1 MRKNTVKYLVYG
13 CEVINMAKDLDM
25 EYIQQ
30 TVERVNKSL
39 EDTRCSVTMEDII
52 ALNDKFNAWDD
63 MREHM
68 QGGKNPVQK
77 KRPVQAGR
85 KVQPPELIIYP
96 NVGVNEL
103 RLGMTHNKVQEI
115 LGTPES
121 VSKPFGGV
129 PAQEDYC
136 WNGYPNWIFRLTFSD
151 DRLSEILLC
160 LDETRDQKISVKLCG
175 VEISDAHPED
185 IVPQLLKFSDCY
197 YETYPKSK
205 EIYEKYRVTPREQSL
220 YYLFDGLGVSFSRFT
235 DFHPNYLGTDY
246 FDDWVP
252 EVIEDEKAHWN
263 METVSLSAAEEMER
277 LRDYYNSRD
286 EKTGDHPF

>member
-1 MRKNTVKYLVYG
+1 MNNDIERAQ
-13 CEVINMAKDLDM
+13 EIAKRVNQAL
-25 EYIQQ
+25 EGTGRSV
-30 TVERVNKSL
+30 TVEDMIVLSDRMMASGWDISTFLL
-39 EDTRCSVTMEDII
+39 EDVLALTRDILWNHTSTPKPSSV
-52 ALNDKFNAWDD
+52 K
-63 MREHM
+63 
-68 QGGKNPVQK
+68 P
-77 KRPVQAGR
+77 AG
-85 KVQPPELIIYP
+85 KVQPSEITIYP

-121 VSKPFGGV
+121 VSKPSGGV
-129 PAQEDYC
+129 PAHEDYC

-220 YYLFDGLGVSFSRFT
+220 YYLFDGLGVYFTRFT

-246 FDDWVP
+246 YDGWNP
-252 EVIEDEKAHWN
+252 EAAEDEQQHWN
-263 METVSLSAAEEMER
+263 METVTLHTQQSMDY
-277 LRDYYNSRD
+277 LREGFNSRD
-286 EKTGDHPF
+286 PQSN